1 MHIRLATVSD
11 AAEIAEIY
19 RPYVED
25 TIISFELE
33 APGELEMARRMERVL
48 ERAPWLVVEE
58 RGCVAAYAYANSHHE
73 RAAYQWSM
81 DTSVYVRAGQHRR
94 GLART
99 LYTELFKRLLQLG
112 YYTAFAGISLP
123 NAASVGLHESFG
135 FEPVGIYRKAGYK
148 FGAWHDVGW
157 WQRPLRDYVLQPLA
171 PAARMGQLPR

>member
-1 MHIRLATVSD
+1 MDIRLASISD
-11 AAEIAEIY
+11 AAEIAGIY

-33 APGELEMARRMERVL
+33 APDELEMARRMERTL
-48 ERAPWLVVEE
+48 QRAPWLVAEE
-58 RGCVAAYAYANSHHE
+58 RGRILAYAYASRHHD

-81 DTSVYVRAGQHRR
+81 DTSVYVRPGQHRR
-94 GLART
+94 GLARA
-99 LYTELFKRLLQLG
+99 LYSRLFTALAGQG

-135 FEPVGIYRKAGYK
+135 FEPVGIYKKAGYK

-157 WQRPLRDYVLQPLA
+157 WQKPLRDYALQPA
-171 PAARMGQLPR
+171 VPALRMG

>member
-25 TIISFELE
+25 TVISFELE
-33 APGELEMARRMERVL
+33 APGEIETARRMEHVL
-48 ERAPWLVVEE
+48 ERAPWLVAE
-58 RGCVAAYAYANSHHE
+58 RQGQVVAYAYASSHRE

-81 DTSVYVRAGQHRR
+81 DASVYVRAGQHRQ
-94 GLART
+94 GLARA
-99 LYTELFKRLLQLG
+99 LYAELFARLVELG

-135 FEPVGIYRKAGYK
+135 FEPVGIYKKAGYK

-157 WQRPLRDYVLQPLA
+157 WQKPLRNYTVPPQVPRSELQHL
-171 PAARMGQLPR
+171 